1 MQRAYA
7 ECAEGYGF
15 KIDAC
20 PPHDPQ
26 KKGIVESGVKY
37 LKGNFLPTRT
47 FRDLADLNAQAR
59 RWVMQEAGV
68 RMHGTT
74 REQPLVLY
82 GLEKPL
88 LRPLPSVAPDLGTWH
103 RVVLHRDCHVQYE
116 RAFYSA
122 PFALA
127 GKTLWLRASDT
138 VVALYED
145 YRHLVTHGRAL
156 RPGQR
161 VSLADHMP
169 PQARTFFERDR
180 RWCTTQAEVVG
191 PRCAELIDRLLGE
204 RIAERLRAA
213 QGVLALGKRYSA
225 ARLEAA
231 CERALAHD
239 SAHYRTVKTILSTGA
254 DQQPLLAIHTPAA
267 YTRARFTR
275 SAADL
280 FGAEPTMH

>member
-1 MQRAYA
+1 VLTRNAPRATA
-7 ECAEGYGF
+7 SRSTRAHRT
-15 KIDAC
+15 I
-20 PPHDPQ
+20 HR

-47 FRDLADLNAQAR
+47 FRDLADLNAQACH
-59 RWVMQEAGV
+59 WVMHEAGTRV
-68 RMHGTT
+68 HGTT

-82 GLEKPL
+82 ALERPL
-88 LRPLPSVAPDLGTWH
+88 LSRLPAVTPDLGTWH
-103 RVVLHRDCHVQYE
+103 RVVLHRDCHVQHD

-127 GKTLWLRASDT
+127 GKTLWLRATDT

-145 YRHLVTHGRAL
+145 YRHLATHLRAQ

-161 VSLADHMP
+161 VTLGDHMP
-169 PQARTFFERDR
+169 PQARAFFERDR
-180 RWCTTQAEVVG
+180 RWCDTQARSVG
-191 PRCAELIDRLLGE
+191 KRCAELVARLLSDH
-204 RIAERLRAA
+204 IAERLRAA
-213 QGVLALGKRYSA
+213 QGVLALGKRYGA

-239 SAHYRTVKTILSTGA
+239 SPHYRTVKTILATGA
-254 DQQPLLAIHTPAA
+254 DQQPLVPVNTPAA

-280 FGAEPTMH
+280 FGAEPSTTLH